1 MVTAV
6 IPPGPGHPLPEDLLL
21 CGHHYRVSCAA
32 LLAVGA
38 EIYDKTGTRITAAE
52 GEPSLMGRMSVAAAA

>member
-1 MVTAV
+1 V
-6 IPPGPGHPLPEDLLL
+6 LL

-38 EIYDKTGTRITAAE
+38 EIYDKTGTPIVAAE
-52 GEPSLMGRMSVAAAA
+52 GEPSLVGRTTVAAAA